1 MREPKNQTKSYRK
14 AMAISRR
21 LSKKPTPGGVKAW
34 AELADK
40 SRERI
45 MIRPRGK
52 CQLAGIVEIMN
63 AELTKFEEEHGQPA
77 IAAGFTAI
85 AR

>member
-1 MREPKNQTKSYRK
+1 MK
-14 AMAISRR
+14 ATWTME
-21 LSKKPTPGGVKAW
+21 GGLQQHGQHSGQPRVWTVTAW

-52 CQLAGIVEIMN
+52 CQRRASW
-63 AELTKFEEEHGQPA
+63 KS
-77 IAAGFTAI
+77 
-85 AR
+85 

>member
-1 MREPKNQTKSYRK
+1 MGRAGGQEPRAHHDPAARK
-14 AMAISRR
+14 VSA
-21 LSKKPTPGGVKAW
+21 
-34 AELADK
+34 
-40 SRERI
+40 
-45 MIRPRGK
+45 
-52 CQLAGIVEIMN
+52 AGIVEIMN